1 VKFFALFAAALLV
14 AVALAACG
22 SGEESSNTAE
32 KVSAAEKMSAAEI
45 AKLPDFRI
53 PARQGPVPRKLVVR
67 DVREGSGAVMKAG
80 DAMFVEWAETGYGKA
95 LKTPTPEGQPQEF
108 PFDGVL
114 EGWELGMPGMKVGG
128 RRELVVPPR
137 LGDTGTTMVYQI
149 DLLAIGRS
157 AEESGALQVK
167 TGSASA
173 GGEADGADK
182 TTAKAAPPQR
192 PGPQTRMS
200 KAEIAKLPK
209 LTIAKQSGPPPRH
222 IEIVDLRKGSGAT
235 VTKQNYVEVHWL
247 QVSYPEALE
256 RSHSGL
262 HGPQRFGLD
271 ETVAGWTVGLPGM
284 KVGGRRE
291 LILPPKL
298 VYPRWKPSW
307 GYEPYVDIYVID
319 LLGTGPRS

>member
-1 VKFFALFAAALLV
+1 MKLFALFVVALLT
-14 AVALAACG
+14 AVILAACG
-22 SGEESSNTAE
+22 SGKESS
-32 KVSAAEKMSAAEI
+32 SAGKKTSADEKMSAAEV

-53 PARQGPVPRKLVVR
+53 PARHGPVPRKLVVR

-80 DAMFVEWAETGYGKA
+80 DPMFVEWAEAGYGEA
-95 LKTPTPEGQPQEF
+95 LKETSPPEGQPQEF

-167 TGSASA
+167 ASSAA
-173 GGEADGADK
+173 ADQ
-182 TTAKAAPPQR
+182 KASPR
-192 PGPQTRMS
+192 TRMS

-209 LTIAKQSGPPPRH
+209 LTIAKQSGPPPKH
-222 IEIVDLRKGSGAT
+222 IKIIDLRKGSGAT
-235 VTKQNYVEVHWL
+235 VTKQDFVEVHWL

-271 ETVAGWTVGLPGM
+271 ETVKGWTVGLPGM

-319 LLGTGPRS
+319 LLGAGPRS

>member
-1 VKFFALFAAALLV
+1 MKFFALFAAALFV

-22 SGEESSNTAE
+22 SGEESSGTAE

-53 PARQGPVPRKLVVR
+53 PARHGPVPQRLVVR

-80 DAMFVEWAETGYGKA
+80 DAMFVEWAETDYGQA

-114 EGWELGMPGMKVGG
+114 EGWEQGMPGMKVGG

-157 AEESGALQVK
+157 AEESGALQAT
-167 TGSASA
+167 TGSIGT
-173 GGEADGADK
+173 GGEANG
-182 TTAKAAPPQR
+182 